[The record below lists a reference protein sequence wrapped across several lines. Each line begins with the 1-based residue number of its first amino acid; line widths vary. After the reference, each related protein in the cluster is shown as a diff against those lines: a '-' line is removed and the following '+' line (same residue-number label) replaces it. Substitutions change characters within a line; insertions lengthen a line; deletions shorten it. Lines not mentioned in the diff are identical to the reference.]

1 MKYVIMSKSN
11 AEYFM
16 LAVPAN
22 NNRKIKEHKASG
34 WQIVGRMK
42 NDKITPSRPLTIC
55 AGK

>member
-16 LAVPAN
+16 LAIPAN

-34 WQIVGRMK
+34 WQIVGRMRK
-42 NDKITPSRPLTIC
+42 DKITPSRALTIY
-55 AGK
+55 AER